1 MKYFKDDLDIKDLDT
16 MKCLTTTNFLN
27 GKYANY
33 QMENVS

>member
-16 MKCLTTTNFLN
+16 MKYVTTKYFLN